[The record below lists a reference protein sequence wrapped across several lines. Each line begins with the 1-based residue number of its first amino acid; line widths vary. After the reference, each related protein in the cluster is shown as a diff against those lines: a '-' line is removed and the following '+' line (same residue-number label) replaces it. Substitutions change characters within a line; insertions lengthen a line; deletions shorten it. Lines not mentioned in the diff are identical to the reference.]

1 MSIVLNEYDWAEKM
15 IAKLELLEINTPIKP
30 LWHNALRRV

>member
-1 MSIVLNEYDWAEKM
+1 MQKCLKELI
-15 IAKLELLEINTPIKP
+15 IKLELLEINTPIKP